1 MKDTIG
7 NLAKNAV
14 SPNSFK
20 LLLNQSQDQN
30 KESESLLKASDNIE
44 QKNLDESSQKNNL
57 LVSSLKVVRTPSSL
71 KLQNTVKLK
80 YFFKIKINI
89 L

>member
-1 MKDTIG
+1 M
-7 NLAKNAV
+7 AKNAV

-20 LLLNQSQDQN
+20 LLLNESQDQN

-44 QKNLDESSQKNNL
+44 QKNLDESLQKNNL

-71 KLQNTVKLK
+71 KLQNMVKLK
-80 YFFKIKINI
+80 YFSRIKINI

>member
-1 MKDTIG
+1 
-7 NLAKNAV
+7 LAKNAV

-20 LLLNQSQDQN
+20 LLLNESQDQN
-30 KESESLLKASDNIE
+30 KESESLLKASENIE
-44 QKNLDESSQKNNL
+44 QKNLDESLQKNNL

>member
-1 MKDTIG
+1 
-7 NLAKNAV
+7 LAKNAV

-20 LLLNQSQDQN
+20 LLLNESQDQN

-44 QKNLDESSQKNNL
+44 QKNLDESLQKNNL

-71 KLQNTVKLK
+71 KLQNMVKLK
-80 YFFKIKINI
+80 YFSRIKINI

>member
-1 MKDTIG
+1 M
-7 NLAKNAV
+7 AKNAV

-20 LLLNQSQDQN
+20 LLLNESQDQN
-30 KESESLLKASDNIE
+30 KESESLLKASENIE
-44 QKNLDESSQKNNL
+44 QKNLDESLQKNNL

>member
-1 MKDTIG
+1 M
-7 NLAKNAV
+7 AKNAV

-20 LLLNQSQDQN
+20 LLLNESQDQN

-44 QKNLDESSQKNNL
+44 QKNLDESLQKNNL

>member
-1 MKDTIG
+1 
-7 NLAKNAV
+7 LAKNAV

-20 LLLNQSQDQN
+20 LLLNESQDQN
-30 KESESLLKASDNIE
+30 KESESLLKANDNIE
-44 QKNLDESSQKNNL
+44 QKNLDESLQKNNL

-71 KLQNTVKLK
+71 KLQNMVKLK
-80 YFFKIKINI
+80 YFSRIKINI

>member
-1 MKDTIG
+1 M
-7 NLAKNAV
+7 AKNAV

-20 LLLNQSQDQN
+20 LLLNESQDQN

-44 QKNLDESSQKNNL
+44 QKNLDESLQKNNL

-71 KLQNTVKLK
+71 KLQNMVKLK
-80 YFFKIKINI
+80 YFSKIKINI

>member
-1 MKDTIG
+1 M
-7 NLAKNAV
+7 AKNAV

-20 LLLNQSQDQN
+20 LLLNESQDQN
-30 KESESLLKASDNIE
+30 KESESLLKANDNIE
-44 QKNLDESSQKNNL
+44 QKNLDESLQKNNL

-71 KLQNTVKLK
+71 KLQNMVKLK
-80 YFFKIKINI
+80 YFSRIKINI